1 MAQIEDEP
9 VGWHRQIADF
19 ERRIVEHKGRIA
31 CEGASFGSL
40 QVLHFM
46 EQTWRAGASKGEP
59 CNTVSLPRAVALP
72 THEDKN
78 LINRNSNP
86 QANCKSAHGKVLAGH
101 GLAGGAHGRPGYAYA
116 GLR

>member
-40 QVLHFM
+40 QVLNFDVGELARAKVSPATPSRFQ
-46 EQTWRAGASKGEP
+46 EQ
-59 CNTVSLPRAVALP
+59 
-72 THEDKN
+72 
-78 LINRNSNP
+78 
-86 QANCKSAHGKVLAGH
+86 
-101 GLAGGAHGRPGYAYA
+101 
-116 GLR
+116 

>member
-40 QVLHFM
+40 QVLNFM
-46 EQTWRAGASKGEP
+46 EQTLESWREQ
-59 CNTVSLPRAVALP
+59 R
-72 THEDKN
+72 
-78 LINRNSNP
+78 
-86 QANCKSAHGKVLAGH
+86 
-101 GLAGGAHGRPGYAYA
+101 
-116 GLR
+116 